1 MRHSLHDTVW
11 TIHIVTDVGGDNT
24 DEDEDDETN
33 TAVDNAFLFATVAA
47 DLVR

>member
-24 DEDEDDETN
+24 YDDDETN
-33 TAVDNAFLFATVAA
+33 TVVDNVILFDTVAA